1 MAAERSH
8 LPSPGRFTQLI
19 GLRVDDAARYAEYRA
34 GMTPILHAH
43 GGAFG
48 LDLEVARVLK
58 LPGELPVDGAPNDG
72 AINRVFS
79 IGFPSREAHARF
91 FADAGYLAVRAR
103 HFEPA
108 VSRVFILAEWGE

>member
-8 LPSPGRFTQLI
+8 LPGPGRFTQLI
-19 GLRVDDAARYAEYRA
+19 GLMVDDAARYAEYRA

-58 LPGELPVDGAPNDG
+58 LPVELPVEG

>member
-19 GLRVDDAARYAEYRA
+19 GLMVDDAVRYAEYRA

-58 LPGELPVDGAPNDG
+58 LPVELPVEG

>member
-1 MAAERSH
+1 MAAERAI
-8 LPSPGRFTQLI
+8 LPSPGRFTQLL
-19 GLRVDDAARYAEYRA
+19 GLMVNDAARYAEYRA

-58 LPGELPVDGAPNDG
+58 SPAEGL
-72 AINRVFS
+72 INRVFS

-91 FADAGYLAVRAR
+91 FADAAYLAVRAQ